1 MLVCHCLGVSD
12 RVIRSAVRNG
22 ATCRSSVGDACGA
35 GTGCGGCLPMVE
47 TLIDEETTSRASS
60 RSLPVFGASLVLAA
74 G

>member
-1 MLVCHCLGVSD
+1 MLVCHCHGVSD

-22 ATCRSSVGDACGA
+22 ATCRASVGDACGA

-47 TLIDEETTSRASS
+47 ALIDEESAPRVSM
-60 RSLPVFGASLVLAA
+60 RSLPLFTPSHAA